1 MLANKMD
8 QIEKDRAMSRWAV
21 MSSNVMP
28 NYPTA
33 SGETGEKETWHQMT
47 DGPTFCRA
55 GPGA

>member
-1 MLANKMD
+1 MLANNMD
-8 QIEKDRAMSRWAV
+8 QIEKDGATSRWAV

-33 SGETGEKETWHQMT
+33 SGETGEKTWHQIT